1 MTEHSIMNDGI
12 FLTKE
17 HCYRYY
23 SERLYGTV
31 RHEIFFGTAN
41 RKKSIKYGLVVFIRP
56 EDHNMSEYGV
66 HNRKGHEFDMYL
78 KSALYT
84 VLRHVLPF
92 FLKDGKSSYSGCSAR
107 SRITPARS
115 IIFSCAYRSASNFES
130 NLIPSINVFLL

>member
-1 MTEHSIMNDGI
+1 MMNKEFCIMHDGM
-12 FLTKE
+12 FFTHE

-23 SERLYGTV
+23 SERLHGTV

-78 KSALYT
+78 KKMGQERAMDEYKWT
-84 VLRHVLPF
+84 TDEF
-92 FLKDGKSSYSGCSAR
+92 IDIFGKSY
-107 SRITPARS
+107 
-115 IIFSCAYRSASNFES
+115 
-130 NLIPSINVFLL
+130 L